1 MMTYDQI
8 ETRLADLHL
17 QRGHLASHGK
27 DTSKVTAEIVR
38 LHEEQATL
46 ADVEAA
52 QIEQAREASA
62 TKHQADITA
71 ARTEIADLAA
81 ASTKALQ
88 EAETN
93 LRAAVAAQRLHH
105 QHEAAKRKL
114 IGRLNQLTGAKES
127 ALSEFELCR
136 QESRLWLAQLNTLT
150 NAPGQYGDLRFP
162 SLHLPN
168 PSKSWT

>member
-1 MMTYDQI
+1 M
-8 ETRLADLHL
+8 ETRAELEAKLESLHQQRGTALLSGGTFDNQAIVELDQRLAALADLDK
-17 QRGHLASHGK
+17 AK
-27 DTSKVTAEIVR
+27 
-38 LHEEQATL
+38 
-46 ADVEAA
+46 AA
-52 QIEQAREASA
+52 QAREE
-62 TKHQADITA
+62 A
-71 ARTEIADLAA
+71 AKALRVEVNAIRAELADLTA
-81 ASTKALQ
+81 ASTKALA

-105 QHEAAKRKL
+105 QHETAKRKL
-114 IGRLNQLTGAKES
+114 IGRLTQLTGAKES